1 MRARRA
7 CLSVPAAPA
16 RMPAKGRAIAVD
28 EVILDLEDSVAAE
41 GKDEARETLIEALAQ
56 ADWTPRSVAVRIN
69 GVGTPW
75 FRRDLE
81 ELVSRAGDRID
92 SIVVPMVE
100 DAEQLRL
107 IDAGLDELEREADTD
122 RPIALQA
129 LIETAVGLRGIDA
142 IAMASERLEALIL
155 GPADLAASLGLPDGD
170 PEARDEALGF
180 ARSTLLVA
188 ARAAGLAAIDGPY
201 LRVDDEPGLRRSAE
215 RARSLGYDGK
225 WAIHP
230 AQVAPLE
237 ELFTP
242 GDAEV
247 QRARSVL
254 ATLEGAGVAS
264 LDGEMIDE
272 ASRKRAEAILA
283 RADTA
288 E

>member
-1 MRARRA
+1 
-7 CLSVPAAPA
+7 
-16 RMPAKGRAIAVD
+16 MPTKGRSIAVD

-41 GKDEARETLIEALAQ
+41 GKDEARETLIDALAQ
-56 ADWTPRSVAVRIN
+56 PDWAPSSVAVRIN
-69 GVGTPW
+69 GVGTRW

-107 IDAGLDELEREADTD
+107 IGAGLDELERQADTD

-142 IAMASERLEALIL
+142 IATASARLEALIL

-247 QRARSVL
+247 ERARSVL
-254 ATLEGAGVAS
+254 AALEGAGVAS

-283 RADTA
+283 RAATA

>member
-1 MRARRA
+1 MVSSATSRSWSRG
-7 CLSVPAAPA
+7 PAT
-16 RMPAKGRAIAVD
+16 G
-28 EVILDLEDSVAAE
+28 S
-41 GKDEARETLIEALAQ
+41 T
-56 ADWTPRSVAVRIN
+56 RSSC
-69 GVGTPW
+69 PK
-75 FRRDLE
+75 
-81 ELVSRAGDRID
+81 
-92 SIVVPMVE
+92 VE

-107 IDAGLDELEREADTD
+107 IDAGLDELERQADTD

-142 IAMASERLEALIL
+142 IATASARLEALIL

-215 RARSLGYDGK
+215 RARALGYDGK

-230 AQVAPLE
+230 RAGRAARASSSPRRRR
-237 ELFTP
+237 
-242 GDAEV
+242 G
-247 QRARSVL
+247 RARPRR
-254 ATLEGAGVAS
+254 ARRAGRGRGAVAS
-264 LDGEMIDE
+264 LDGEMVDE